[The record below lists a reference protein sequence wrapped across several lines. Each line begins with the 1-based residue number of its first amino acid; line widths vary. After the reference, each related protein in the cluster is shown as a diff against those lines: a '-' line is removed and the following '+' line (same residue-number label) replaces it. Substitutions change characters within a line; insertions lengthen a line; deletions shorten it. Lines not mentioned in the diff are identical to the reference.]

1 MKNSIITKF
10 QRHNLDCG
18 STEVQI
24 ALLTQRV
31 NQLTNH
37 LKVNKKDFA
46 SRRGLL
52 KVLGQRKRLLIYL
65 FNKNKNIYYSII
77 YKLNIRPL
85 KLDIN

>member
-1 MKNSIITKF
+1 MKDSIIKKF
-10 QRHNLDCG
+10 QRHRLDCG

-24 ALLTQRV
+24 AILTQRV

-37 LKVNKKDFA
+37 LKSNKKDFS

-65 FNKNKNIYYSII
+65 FNKNKNTYYSII